1 MADNPNLKV
10 LRRGSWVMIE
20 GRLGILNTFLG
31 EDAEIHY
38 VDDVGD
44 TEEVV
49 VEKLARVKRVTDFDI
64 LPVKRRPTSV
74 KE

>member
-64 LPVKRRPTSV
+64 LPVKRRPASA